1 MTLNDRAQQYALES
15 KGVMRVRYFQL
26 LPGAGCRGAPYVPGM
41 RLLTVLAA
49 TLFAAT
55 TTDLAAQGAPGSPA
69 RPLATLRRTL
79 DSLADAHRGVVGYSI
94 TNLET
99 GEHLERRGDEPF
111 STASLIKVPILV
123 ALFDLAE
130 QQQLSLDDPIV
141 LTDLDKVGGAG
152 QLQYLRTPLTLRLWD
167 VAWLMSTL
175 SDNTAT
181 NLVLDRIKIRRVWQ
195 KMEALGLPR
204 TKVHSGSM
212 TRIASVAPDSSARY
226 GLGVTTPNEMAQL
239 FTLLAQG
246 RAVSP
251 KADSTMLAILERNAD
266 DSKLMRFNYGVRAA
280 HKTGDVDKS
289 RTDCG
294 VLYLPARVVACV
306 LTRDNV
312 DTRYWTD
319 AEGNAVIAHIGRAVT
334 AHWGR

>member
-1 MTLNDRAQQYALES
+1 
-15 KGVMRVRYFQL
+15 
-26 LPGAGCRGAPYVPGM
+26 M
-41 RLLTVLAA
+41 RLLPVLALLGGL
-49 TLFAAT
+49 TAAPI
-55 TTDLAAQGAPGSPA
+55 AQLPAQSAPTSSSTSSSTSSPPSA
-69 RPLATLRRTL
+69 KSLPQLRRVL
-79 DSLADAHRGVVGYSI
+79 DSIADAHRGIVGFSI

-99 GEHLERRGDEPF
+99 QEHLERRGDEPF
-111 STASLIKVPILV
+111 STASLIKVPVLV
-123 ALFDLAE
+123 TLFDLAE
-130 QQQLSLDDPIV
+130 QQQLALDDPV
-141 LTDLDKVGGAG
+141 LLTEIDKVGGAG
-152 QLQYLRTPLTLRLWD
+152 QLQFMRTPLTMRLWD

-212 TRIASVAPDSSARY
+212 TRIASVAPDSSAKY
-226 GLGVTTPNEMAQL
+226 GLGVTTPNEMARL

-246 RAVSP
+246 KAVSP
-251 KADSTMLAILERNAD
+251 SADSTMLWILEHNED
-266 DSKLMRFNYGVRAA
+266 DSKLLRFNYGVRAA
-280 HKTGDVDKS
+280 HKTGDVDRS

-306 LTRDNV
+306 LTRENV

-319 AEGNAVIAHIGRAVT
+319 SEGNAVIAEIGRALVS
-334 AHWGR
+334 HWRR

>member
-1 MTLNDRAQQYALES
+1 
-15 KGVMRVRYFQL
+15 
-26 LPGAGCRGAPYVPGM
+26 M
-41 RLLTVLAA
+41 RLLPVLAVVLGA
-49 TLFAAT
+49 TLSTACGLTAQTAT
-55 TTDLAAQGAPGSPA
+55 PATAVAPVTA
-69 RPLATLRRTL
+69 PLSQLRRTL
-79 DSLADAHRGVVGYSI
+79 DSIADAHRGVVGYSI

-99 GEHLERRGDEPF
+99 NEHLERRGDEPF
-111 STASLIKVPILV
+111 STASLIKVPVLV
-123 ALFDLAE
+123 ALFDLAA
-130 QQQLSLDDPIV
+130 QRQLSLDDPVV
-141 LTDLDKVGGAG
+141 LTEIDKVGGAG

-195 KMEALGLPR
+195 KMESLGLPR

-212 TRIASVAPDSSARY
+212 TRIASVAPDSSAKY

-239 FTLLAQG
+239 FVLLAEG
-246 RAVSP
+246 RAVNP
-251 KADSTMLAILERNAD
+251 GADSTMLAMLERNED
-266 DSKLMRFNYGVRAA
+266 SSKLLRFNYGVRAA
-280 HKTGDVDKS
+280 HKTGDVDRS

-306 LTRDNV
+306 LTTENQ

-319 AEGNAVIAHIGRAVT
+319 AEGNAVIARIGQAIA
-334 AHWGR
+334 AHWRP

>member
-1 MTLNDRAQQYALES
+1 
-15 KGVMRVRYFQL
+15 
-26 LPGAGCRGAPYVPGM
+26 M
-41 RLLTVLAA
+41 RLLPVLACA
-49 TLFAAT
+49 LFAA
-55 TTDLAAQGAPGSPA
+55 LHGPA
-69 RPLATLRRTL
+69 RALAQPRPPVATAAPASLAPARSLATLRRAL

-99 GEHLERRGDEPF
+99 SEHLERLGDEPF
-111 STASLIKVPILV
+111 STASLIKVPVLV
-123 ALFDLAE
+123 ALFDLAA
-130 QQQLSLDDPIV
+130 QRQLSLDDPVV
-141 LTDLDKVGGAG
+141 LTEIDKVGGAG

-195 KMEALGLPR
+195 KMESLGLPR

-212 TRIASVAPDSSARY
+212 TRIASVAPDSSAKY

-239 FTLLAQG
+239 FVLLAEG
-246 RAVSP
+246 RAVNP
-251 KADSTMLAILERNAD
+251 GADSTMLAMLERNED
-266 DSKLMRFNYGVRAA
+266 SSKLLRFNYGVRAA
-280 HKTGDVDKS
+280 HKTGDVDRS

-306 LTRDNV
+306 LTKENQ

-319 AEGNAVIAHIGRAVT
+319 AEGNAVIARIGQAIA
-334 AHWGR
+334 AHWRP

>member
-1 MTLNDRAQQYALES
+1 MPDRIS
-15 KGVMRVRYFQL
+15 
-26 LPGAGCRGAPYVPGM
+26 
-41 RLLTVLAA
+41 RLLALVLATGCALSLVAASRTLGAQSA
-49 TLFAAT
+49 T
-55 TTDLAAQGAPGSPA
+55 SPTKMT
-69 RPLATLRRTL
+69 TLRRTL
-79 DSLADAHRGVVGYSI
+79 DSLSAAHRGVVGYSI

-99 GEHLERRGDEPF
+99 GEHLEQRGNETF

-141 LTDLDKVGGAG
+141 LTEIDKVGGAG

-167 VAWLMSTL
+167 VAYLMSTL

-195 KMEALGLPR
+195 KMEALGLAR

-212 TRIASVAPDSSARY
+212 TRIASVAPDSSAKY

-246 RAVSP
+246 KAVSRA
-251 KADSTMLAILERNAD
+251 ADSTMLRILANNQD
-266 DSKLMRFNYGVRAA
+266 DSKLARFTYGTRLA
-280 HKTGDVDKS
+280 HKSGDVDAS

-294 VLYLPARVVACV
+294 LFSLPARVVACV
-306 LTRDNV
+306 LTKENT
-312 DTRYWTD
+312 DTRYWVD
-319 AEGNAVIAHIGRAVT
+319 AEGNAVIGRVGEAIVT
-334 AHWGR
+334 AWK

>member
-1 MTLNDRAQQYALES
+1 
-15 KGVMRVRYFQL
+15 
-26 LPGAGCRGAPYVPGM
+26 M
-41 RLLTVLAA
+41 RLLPVLAVALPLAWCA
-49 TLFAAT
+49 TVTTAANARAQ
-55 TTDLAAQGAPGSPA
+55 AAPAPNA
-69 RPLATLRRTL
+69 RPLPALRRTI
-79 DSLADAHRGVVGYSI
+79 DSIADAHRGVVGYSI

-99 GEHLERRGDEPF
+99 QEHLERRGDEPF

-123 ALFDLAE
+123 TLFDLAE
-130 QQQLSLDDPIV
+130 QRQLSLDDPIV
-141 LTDLDKVGGAG
+141 LTDIDKVGGAG
-152 QLQYLRTPLTLRLWD
+152 QLQFLRTPLTMRLWD

-212 TRIASVAPDSSARY
+212 TRIASVAPDSSAKY

-239 FTLLAQG
+239 FALLAQG
-246 RAVSP
+246 RAVSAR
-251 KADSTMLAILERNAD
+251 ADSTMLAILEHNED
-266 DSKLMRFNYGVRAA
+266 NSKLTRFNYGLRVA
-280 HKTGDVDKS
+280 HKTGDVDRS

-306 LTRDNV
+306 LTKDNA
-312 DTRYWTD
+312 DTRYWHES
-319 AEGNAVIAHIGRAVT
+319 EGNAVIAHIGRAIT
-334 AHWGR
+334 AHWGSDRKP